1 MRVAGPIVVRDAGK
15 DVLLRHWCLPKLQ
28 ALAVVFCPARLGDL
42 GLIKDGIQWPCEK
55 HVCVHVEDA
64 IVLGEFEE
72 AKFCE
77 LVDPAR
83 EAGLCGP
90 VCGIE
95 ERYWDYG
102 CTFFGED
109 LLFPFG
115 DVGRDDDEER
125 EAELCAG

>member
-1 MRVAGPIVVRDAGK
+1 MRVTGPFIVRDASD
-15 DVLLRHWCLPKLQ
+15 DVLLRHWCLPKLH
-28 ALAVVFCPARLGDL
+28 ALAVVFCPAWLGDL

-77 LVDPAR
+77 LVDPTR
-83 EAGLCGP
+83 LSGRCGP

-95 ERYWDYG
+95 EGYGDYG
-102 CTFFGED
+102 CTFCGED
-109 LLFPFG
+109 LLLPFG
-115 DVGRDDDEER
+115 DVGWDDDEER